1 MNTTMVA
8 AESDSLVM
16 EHFIELVHTYT
27 LKQSHC
33 KNPIYGYLKA
43 RIAKMWGQP
52 VVKMW
57 YDDGY
62 RRYLKVIHPQ
72 DLMVTMDIGDFVKD
86 KVESIV
92 TYEMAQACR
101 LDVPLVA
108 DCGWGNNW
116 LEAH

>member
-8 AESDSLVM
+8 ADPDSLVM

-27 LKQSHC
+27 LKQSYY
-33 KNPIYGYLKA
+33 KNPIYGYLKS

-62 RRYLKVIHPQ
+62 RRYLKTIHPKE
-72 DLMVTMDIGDFVKD
+72 LMITMDMGDFVKE
-86 KVESIV
+86 KVEAIINGVVGDYNPIV
-92 TYEMAQACR
+92 YGAFVQWKHRSEER
-101 LDVPLVA
+101 R
-108 DCGWGNNW
+108 
-116 LEAH
+116 